1 MRRDPFEMLERCH
14 RRLEETLAGLR
25 TSSPPSRQLVDEAL
39 AFIDRAV
46 RRHED
51 DEEQSL
57 FPRLARVPQL
67 AGLLDRLTVQHRD
80 QTALVEE
87 LRGLMDAPRPD
98 EARLADV
105 ITRLEAAYRTHIL
118 VEERELFP
126 AAKAALDADD
136 LGGMASEMD
145 ARRGR

>member
-14 RRLEETLAGLR
+14 RRLEETLATLA
-25 TSSPPSRQLVDEAL
+25 TPTRQAVDEAL

-46 RRHED
+46 KRHED

-67 AGLLDRLTVQHRD
+67 APLLDRLTVQHRD

-87 LRGLMDAPRPD
+87 LRTLMAAAKPD
-98 EARLADV
+98 DQRLRQVCARLAD
-105 ITRLEAAYRTHIL
+105 AYRQHIA

-136 LGGMASEMD
+136 LGGMASEME

>member
-14 RRLEETLAGLR
+14 RRLEETLDRLR
-25 TSSPPSRQLVDEAL
+25 TPSRQELDEAL
-39 AFIDRAV
+39 AFVDRAV
-46 RRHED
+46 KRHED

-57 FPRLARVPQL
+57 FPRLSRVPQL
-67 AGLLDRLTVQHRD
+67 AGLLDRLTIQHRD

-87 LRGLMDAPRPD
+87 LRAQLGAAKPD
-98 EARLADV
+98 EARLRDV
-105 ITRLEAAYRTHIL
+105 VERLDAAYRQHINI
-118 VEERELFP
+118 EERELFP

>member
-14 RRLEETLAGLR
+14 RRLEETLETLR
-25 TSSPPSRQLVDEAL
+25 SPTRQTLDEAL

-51 DEEQSL
+51 DEERSL

-80 QTALVEE
+80 QTALVDE
-87 LRGLMDAPRPD
+87 LRAQLAAPTSD
-98 EARLADV
+98 EAQLADIV
-105 ITRLEAAYRTHIL
+105 ARLDSAYRQHLNI
-118 VEERELFP
+118 EERELFP
-126 AAKAALDADD
+126 AARAALDADD
-136 LGGMASEMD
+136 LGGMASEME

>member
-14 RRLEETLAGLR
+14 RRLEETLATLE
-25 TSSPPSRQLVDEAL
+25 TPSRQAL
-39 AFIDRAV
+39 DQALEFIDRAV

-57 FPRLARVPQL
+57 FPRLVRVPQL
-67 AGLLDRLTVQHRD
+67 APLLDRLTVQHRD

-87 LRGLMDAPRPD
+87 LRAQLGAAKPD
-98 EARLADV
+98 EARLRDV
-105 ITRLEAAYRTHIL
+105 VERLDAAYRQHINI
-118 VEERELFP
+118 EERELFP

-136 LGGMASEMD
+136 LGGMASEME

>member
-14 RRLEETLAGLR
+14 RRLEETLDRLR
-25 TSSPPSRQLVDEAL
+25 TPSRQELDEAL

-46 RRHED
+46 KRHED

-57 FPRLARVPQL
+57 FPRLSRVPQL
-67 AGLLDRLTVQHRD
+67 AGLLDRLTIQHRD

-87 LRGLMDAPRPD
+87 LRAQLGAAKPD
-98 EARLADV
+98 EARLRDV
-105 ITRLEAAYRTHIL
+105 VERLDAAYRQHINI
-118 VEERELFP
+118 EERELFP

-136 LGGMASEMD
+136 LGGMASEME

>member
-14 RRLEETLAGLR
+14 RRLEETLEMLR
-25 TSSPPSRQLVDEAL
+25 TPSRQALDEAL
-39 AFIDRAV
+39 AFIDRAL

-57 FPRLARVPQL
+57 FPRLSRVPQL

-80 QTALVEE
+80 QSALVEE
-87 LRGLMDAPRPD
+87 LRAELGAATPD
-98 EARLADV
+98 ERKLGDVVARLD
-105 ITRLEAAYRTHIL
+105 AAYREHIT

-136 LGGMASEMD
+136 LGGMASEMES
-145 ARRGR
+145 RRSRR

>member
-14 RRLEETLAGLR
+14 RRLEETLDPLR
-25 TSSPPSRQLVDEAL
+25 TPTRQALDEAM
-39 AFIDRAV
+39 AFIDRAL

-87 LRGLMDAPRPD
+87 LRTELAAATPN
-98 EARLADV
+98 EARLRDV
-105 ITRLEAAYRTHIL
+105 VARLDAAYREHIA
-118 VEERELFP
+118 VEEQELFP
-126 AAKAALDADD
+126 AAKSALDADD
-136 LGGMASEMD
+136 LGGMASEMES
-145 ARRGR
+145 RRGR

>member
-14 RRLEETLAGLR
+14 RRLEETLEMLR
-25 TSSPPSRQLVDEAL
+25 TPTRQSLDEAL

-57 FPRLARVPQL
+57 FPRLSRVPQL

-80 QTALVEE
+80 QTALVDE
-87 LRGLMDAPRPD
+87 LRAQLAAATPDDAQLRD
-98 EARLADV
+98 IVARLD
-105 ITRLEAAYRTHIL
+105 AAYRQHINI
-118 VEERELFP
+118 EERELFP

>member
-14 RRLEETLAGLR
+14 RRLEETFDLLR
-25 TSSPPSRQLVDEAL
+25 TPTRQALDEAL

-46 RRHED
+46 KRHED
-51 DEEQSL
+51 DEELSL
-57 FPRLARVPQL
+57 FPRLSRVPQL

-80 QTALVEE
+80 QTALVAE
-87 LRGLMDAPRPD
+87 LRMLMEAAEPDDA
-98 EARLADV
+98 ALADV
-105 ITRLEAAYRTHIL
+105 VTRLDAAYREHIEL
-118 VEERELFP
+118 EERELFP
-126 AAKAALDADD
+126 AARAAFDADD

>member
-14 RRLEETLAGLR
+14 RRLEETLATLA
-25 TSSPPSRQLVDEAL
+25 TPSRQALDEAL

-67 AGLLDRLTVQHRD
+67 APLLDRLTVQHRD
-80 QTALVEE
+80 QTALIEE
-87 LRGLMDAPRPD
+87 LRALLADARPD
-98 EARLADV
+98 EGRLRDV
-105 ITRLEAAYRTHIL
+105 VTRLSDAYRQHIKM
-118 VEERELFP
+118 EERELFP

-136 LGGMASEMD
+136 LGGMASEME

>member
-14 RRLEETLAGLR
+14 RRLEETLERLR
-25 TSSPPSRQLVDEAL
+25 TPSRQALDEAL
-39 AFIDRAV
+39 AFVDRAV
-46 RRHED
+46 KRHED

-57 FPRLARVPQL
+57 FPRLSRVPQL
-67 AGLLDRLTVQHRD
+67 AGLLDRLTIQHRD

-87 LRGLMDAPRPD
+87 LRALLAAARPD
-98 EARLADV
+98 EARLRDV
-105 ITRLEAAYRTHIL
+105 VERLDAAYRQHINI
-118 VEERELFP
+118 EERELFP

-136 LGGMASEMD
+136 LGGMAAEMD

>member
-14 RRLEETLAGLR
+14 RRLEETLTLLQAP
-25 TSSPPSRQLVDEAL
+25 TRQALDEAL

-46 RRHED
+46 KRHED
-51 DEEQSL
+51 DEEKSL
-57 FPRLARVPQL
+57 FPRLSRVPQL

-80 QTALVEE
+80 QTALVDE
-87 LRGLMDAPRPD
+87 LRALLAAAQPDDAALSD
-98 EARLADV
+98 VVARLD
-105 ITRLEAAYRTHIL
+105 AAYRAHIA

-126 AAKAALDADD
+126 AAKSALDADD

>member
-14 RRLEETLAGLR
+14 RRLEETLDRLR
-25 TSSPPSRQLVDEAL
+25 TPSRQSLDEAL
-39 AFIDRAV
+39 AFVDRAV

-57 FPRLARVPQL
+57 FPRLVRVPQL

-80 QTALVEE
+80 QSALVEE
-87 LRGLMDAPRPD
+87 LRASMAAASPD
-98 EARLADV
+98 EARLRDV
-105 ITRLEAAYRTHIL
+105 VARLDAAYREHIA

-126 AAKAALDADD
+126 AAKAALDADN
-136 LGGMASEMD
+136 LGGMASEME

>member
-14 RRLEETLAGLR
+14 RRLEETLELLR
-25 TSSPPSRQLVDEAL
+25 TPSRQALDEAL

-57 FPRLARVPQL
+57 FPRLSRVPQL

-80 QTALVEE
+80 QSALVEE
-87 LRGLMDAPRPD
+87 LRASMAAARPD
-98 EARLADV
+98 EARLRDV
-105 ITRLEAAYRTHIL
+105 VARLDAAYREHIA

-136 LGGMASEMD
+136 LGGMASEME

>member
-14 RRLEETLAGLR
+14 RRLEETLELLR
-25 TSSPPSRQLVDEAL
+25 TPTRQALDEAL
-39 AFIDRAV
+39 AFIDRAL

-80 QTALVEE
+80 QSALVEE
-87 LRGLMDAPRPD
+87 LRGELAAATPD
-98 EARLADV
+98 ERKLRDVVSRLD
-105 ITRLEAAYRTHIL
+105 AAYREHIL
-118 VEERELFP
+118 VEEQELFP
-126 AAKAALDADD
+126 AAKSALDADD

>member
-1 MRRDPFEMLERCH
+1 M
-14 RRLEETLAGLR
+14 LR
-25 TSSPPSRQLVDEAL
+25 TPTRQSLDEAL

-57 FPRLARVPQL
+57 FPRLSRVPQL

-80 QTALVEE
+80 QTALVDE
-87 LRGLMDAPRPD
+87 LRAQLAAATPD
-98 EARLADV
+98 EAQLRDIVARLD
-105 ITRLEAAYRTHIL
+105 AAYRQHINI
-118 VEERELFP
+118 EERELFP

>member
-14 RRLEETLAGLR
+14 RRLEETLDRLR
-25 TSSPPSRQLVDEAL
+25 TPSRQALDEAL
-39 AFIDRAV
+39 AFVDRAV
-46 RRHED
+46 KRHED

-67 AGLLDRLTVQHRD
+67 AGLLDRLTIQHRD

-87 LRGLMDAPRPD
+87 LRALLGEARPD
-98 EARLADV
+98 EARLRDV
-105 ITRLEAAYRTHIL
+105 VERLDAAYRQHINI
-118 VEERELFP
+118 EERELFP

-136 LGGMASEMD
+136 LGGMASEMES
-145 ARRGR
+145 RRGR

>member
-14 RRLEETLAGLR
+14 RRLEETLELLR
-25 TSSPPSRQLVDEAL
+25 TPTRQALDEAL
-39 AFIDRAV
+39 AFIDRAL

-80 QTALVEE
+80 QSAIVEE
-87 LRGLMDAPRPD
+87 LRAELAAATSD
-98 EARLADV
+98 ERKLRDVVARLD
-105 ITRLEAAYRTHIL
+105 AAYREHIT

>member
-1 MRRDPFEMLERCH
+1 MLERCH
-14 RRLEETLAGLR
+14 RRLEETLATLA
-25 TSSPPSRQLVDEAL
+25 TPSRQALDEAL

-57 FPRLARVPQL
+57 FPRLVRVPQL
-67 AGLLDRLTVQHRD
+67 APLLDRLTVQHRD

-87 LRGLMDAPRPD
+87 LRALLTDARPD
-98 EARLADV
+98 DAKLRDVCARL
-105 ITRLEAAYRTHIL
+105 TAAYRAHIEI
-118 VEERELFP
+118 EERELFP

-136 LGGMASEMD
+136 LGGMASEMES
-145 ARRGR
+145 RRGRG

>member
-1 MRRDPFEMLERCH
+1 MLERCH
-14 RRLEETLAGLR
+14 RRLEETLATLA
-25 TSSPPSRQLVDEAL
+25 TPSRQALDEAL

-67 AGLLDRLTVQHRD
+67 APLLDRLTVQHRD

-87 LRGLMDAPRPD
+87 LRALLADARPD
-98 EARLADV
+98 EGRLRDV
-105 ITRLEAAYRTHIL
+105 VTRLSDAYRQHIKM
-118 VEERELFP
+118 EERELFP

-136 LGGMASEMD
+136 LGGMASEME

>member
-14 RRLEETLAGLR
+14 RRLEETLETLR
-25 TSSPPSRQLVDEAL
+25 TPTRQALDEAL

-57 FPRLARVPQL
+57 FPRLSRVPQL

-80 QTALVEE
+80 QTALIDE
-87 LRGLMDAPRPD
+87 LRAQLAAATPDDAQLRD
-98 EARLADV
+98 VVARLD
-105 ITRLEAAYRTHIL
+105 AAYRQHINI
-118 VEERELFP
+118 EERELFP

>member
-14 RRLEETLAGLR
+14 RRLEETLDLLR
-25 TSSPPSRQLVDEAL
+25 TPTRQTLDEAL

-46 RRHED
+46 KRHED

-57 FPRLARVPQL
+57 FPRLQRVPQL

-80 QTALVEE
+80 QTALISE
-87 LRGLMDAPRPD
+87 LRSLMDAAQPD
-98 EARLADV
+98 DAALAGVVARLD
-105 ITRLEAAYRTHIL
+105 AAYREHITL
-118 VEERELFP
+118 EERELFP

>member
-14 RRLEETLAGLR
+14 RRLEETLATLLGP
-25 TSSPPSRQLVDEAL
+25 SPSRQALDEAL

-46 RRHED
+46 KRHED

-57 FPRLARVPQL
+57 FPRLSRVPQL
-67 AGLLDRLTVQHRD
+67 AGLLDRLTIQHRD

-87 LRGLMDAPRPD
+87 LRAQLGAAKPD
-98 EARLADV
+98 EARLRDV
-105 ITRLEAAYRTHIL
+105 VERLDAAYRQHINI
-118 VEERELFP
+118 EERELFP

-136 LGGMASEMD
+136 LGGMASEME

>member
-14 RRLEETLAGLR
+14 RRLEETLDLMR
-25 TSSPPSRQLVDEAL
+25 TPTRQTLDEAL

-57 FPRLARVPQL
+57 FPRLSRVPQL

-80 QTALVEE
+80 QTALVDE
-87 LRGLMDAPRPD
+87 LRALMAAATPD
-98 EARLADV
+98 ESQLADV
-105 ITRLEAAYRTHIL
+105 VARLDAAYRDHINI
-118 VEERELFP
+118 EERELFP

>member
-14 RRLEETLAGLR
+14 RRLEETLATLAGP
-25 TSSPPSRQLVDEAL
+25 SPSRQALDEAL

-46 RRHED
+46 KRHED

-80 QTALVEE
+80 QTALIDE
-87 LRGLMDAPRPD
+87 LRMLLDAPTPD
-98 EARLADV
+98 NARLVDV
-105 ITRLEAAYRTHIL
+105 VARLDAAYRAHIT

-145 ARRGR
+145 SRRGR

>member
-14 RRLEETLAGLR
+14 RRLEETLATLA
-25 TSSPPSRQLVDEAL
+25 TPSRQAFDEAL

-46 RRHED
+46 KRHED

-57 FPRLARVPQL
+57 FPRLVRVPQL
-67 AGLLDRLTVQHRD
+67 APLLDRLTVQHRD

-87 LRGLMDAPRPD
+87 LRMLMDDAQPD
-98 EARLADV
+98 EAKLADV
-105 ITRLEAAYRTHIL
+105 VARLSAAYQQHIKM
-118 VEERELFP
+118 EERELFP

-136 LGGMASEMD
+136 LGGMASEME